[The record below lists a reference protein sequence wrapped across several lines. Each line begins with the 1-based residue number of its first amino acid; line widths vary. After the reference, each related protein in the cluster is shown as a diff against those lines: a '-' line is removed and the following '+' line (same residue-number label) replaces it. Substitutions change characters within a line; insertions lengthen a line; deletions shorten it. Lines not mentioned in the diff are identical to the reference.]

1 MSVQRASCAIVLTL
15 SALHP
20 TLVVGQAATPSST
33 TGAARKAE
41 ATRLLANVLHLRDN
55 DVRFKTSKGKVV
67 FVDPMAGPADPAAVK
82 RGMTKPDLILITH
95 SHLDHC
101 NVVVLKGYADRNP
114 NLVLVGP
121 ADVVA
126 YAKVNGIPVAEVKPD
141 QEYTMAGFRFRTVA
155 AYVLDGSHPRE
166 KNWVGY
172 VLSIDGASYYVTGDT
187 QPLAEMAQAKP
198 DVLFPPVF
206 GCGSNVEQALQMVA
220 ACTPGVTVPVH
231 TGGEQGVI
239 EAFLTR
245 LPREVQGAHFE
256 DGTLVVRP
264 RAAAKQAPSA
274 GRGDA
279 MLPLR
284 SVGRSSAATGRV
296 PSRAGA

>member
-20 TLVVGQAATPSST
+20 TVVAGQAATPSIGS
-33 TGAARKAE
+33 GGKRKAE
-41 ATRLLANVLHLRDN
+41 ATRLLANVLHLTDN

-67 FVDPMAGPADPAAVK
+67 FVDPMGGPADPVAVK

-95 SHLDHC
+95 SHTDHY

-114 NLVLVGP
+114 NLVLAGP

-126 YAKVNGIPVAEVKPD
+126 YAKANGITVAEVRPG
-141 QEYTMAGFRFRTVA
+141 QEFTMAGFRFRTVP

-187 QPLAEMAQAKP
+187 QPLAEMAQVKP

-206 GCGSNVEQALQMVA
+206 GCGSNVEQALAMVS
-220 ACTPGVTVPVH
+220 ACTPGVAVPVH
-231 TGGEQGVI
+231 TGGEQDVI
-239 EAFLTR
+239 EAFLSR
-245 LPREVQGAHFE
+245 LPRGVRGAHFK
-256 DGTLVVRP
+256 DGTLVLRP
-264 RAAAKQAPSA
+264 RAAA
-274 GRGDA
+274 R
-279 MLPLR
+279 
-284 SVGRSSAATGRV
+284 
-296 PSRAGA
+296 